1 MSQKKVDAYK
11 DYKKNRTKIL
21 KKEKR
26 MRKLEYGAVGVVLA
40 LIVFWA
46 GFSVYRNIDN
56 NIKAEEAE
64 AAAVLTEVDYNSY
77 MNYISGLSSGY
88 SE

>member
-11 DYKKNRTKIL
+11 DYKKNRTQIL

-26 MRKLEYGAVGVVLA
+26 MKKLEYGAVGAVLA

-56 NIKAEEAE
+56 NIKAAEAE

-77 MNYISGLSSGY
+77 MGYVSGLSTSY
-88 SE
+88 TE